1 MVSLIYVRT
10 ILLHNQH
17 ARTHPHTYLTS
28 MHTHTSPTHTQHTQ
42 HTHTH
47 THTHTHKLHIR
58 DLQFS
63 SKGAHLPAY
72 TNDQLRIY
80 FKSVH
85 TNLLQM
91 HHIHICMH
99 TCIRWALKWLDS
111 VRRRCYVSFCV
122 RITYMR
128 VRNNYTW
135 KLKIVCSQE
144 KMMRWIWR
152 KVKFILLMLYAV
164 EIKYRIYT
172 EAQSST

>member
-1 MVSLIYVRT
+1 MYVRT
-10 ILLHNQH
+10 NFLHNQH
-17 ARTHPHTYLTS
+17 TRTDPHTYTHTRAHTHPHNTHTRTTPHRHP
-28 MHTHTSPTHTQHTQ
+28 HTHTHTRTP

-144 KMMRWIWR
+144 KMMRWTWR
-152 KVKFILLMLYAV
+152 KFKFTVFYLML
-164 EIKYRIYT
+164 
-172 EAQSST
+172 